1 MKFKV
6 YITTIFILAALV
18 SVYAGN
24 PDRQGQA
31 GAPELLMN
39 PWGRSAGLHSMSTSS
54 AMGIEAMRINI
65 AGLSRINSLE
75 VGISNNRLYAGSG
88 LNFNAAGI
96 GFKLG
101 KTGTMGIELGSLD
114 FGDIPITT
122 VDQPAGTGGFLNPS
136 FFQIGLGYSVL
147 YANKIS
153 VGGMVRLVSEAIQDV
168 SATGVAIDA
177 GVQYV
182 SGPKDNFRLGISL
195 RNVGSQMS
203 FGGEGLTVR
212 NQNPD
217 RREAEYLIAFDSRA
231 ASFELPSMLNIG
243 VSYDFYFGEQNFVRG
258 LANFTSNAFSRDQVG
273 VGAEF
278 SFLNKFTVRGAYK
291 LDIGETAGIIGANL
305 YTGLAGGFSVDLP
318 LSRENSNTIGID
330 YGFRATNPFN
340 GSHNLTVRYGF

>member
-1 MKFKV
+1 MKFRIYTV
-6 YITTIFILAALV
+6 ITIILAAFV
-18 SVYAGN
+18 SVFAGN

-65 AGLSRINSLE
+65 AGLSRINSVE
-75 VGISNNRLYAGSG
+75 VGVSSNRLYAGSG

-153 VGGMVRLVSEAIQDV
+153 VGGMIRLVSEAIQDV

-182 SGPKDNFRLGISL
+182 SGPKDNFRLGIAL
-195 RNVGSQMS
+195 RNVGSQMA

-212 NQNPD
+212 NRNPD
-217 RREAEYLIAFDSRA
+217 TRETEYLIAFDSRA

-243 VSYDFYFGEQNFVRG
+243 VSYDFYIGEENFIRG
-258 LANFTSNAFSRDQVG
+258 LTNFTSNAFSRDQVG

-278 SFLNKFTVRGAYK
+278 SIRNIFIIRGAYK
-291 LDIGETAGIIGANL
+291 VDIGESVGIIGANL
-305 YTGLAGGFSVDLP
+305 YTGLAGGFSVDVP
-318 LSRENSNTIGID
+318 LSKDNSNKIGID
-330 YGFRATNPFN
+330 YGYRATNPFN